1 MAWMFKRHQLNSVVL
16 PEIVASA
23 TEDLSFEGK
32 QQALQQAQE
41 QDLDARKIANI
52 VSSRVGD
59 IVDVSDAG
67 NILLRSELLTV
78 IISLLC
84 SSR

>member
-1 MAWMFKRHQLNSVVL
+1 MFKRHQLNSVVL

-67 NILLRSELLTV
+67 DILLRSELLTV